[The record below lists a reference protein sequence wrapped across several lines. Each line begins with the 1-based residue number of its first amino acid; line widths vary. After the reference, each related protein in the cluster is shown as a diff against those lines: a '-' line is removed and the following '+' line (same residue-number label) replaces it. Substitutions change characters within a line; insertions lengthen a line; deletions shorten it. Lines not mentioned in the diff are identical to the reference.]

1 MWNISFDI
9 QLSILLYD
17 VIHLNLTLIGCHYLL
32 ACPANQPESNRLP
45 LSALPAATLR
55 PDLLLQ
61 LPWLALFPT
70 WQWSMFAK
78 IPMVRKAIMESL
90 SQGFR
95 ICAYFSDPLLIYW
108 DIWTYRFSQS
118 TVNYCTCS
126 FIAILLGL
134 GTQWTV
140 TGLRII
146 RKNHFL
152 MFNFNGIYWQALYL
166 IITFPYES
174 NWCVMSK
181 V

>member
-1 MWNISFDI
+1 MWNISLDI

-17 VIHLNLTLIGCHYLL
+17 VIHLKLTLIGCHYLL
-32 ACPANQPESNRLP
+32 ACPVNQPESNILP

-90 SQGFR
+90 RIQGFR
-95 ICAYFSDPLLIYW
+95 ICAYFSDPLHKYW

-118 TVNYCTCS
+118 TVNYCTSSLNFLWWNGWQNGWGRGWCDWPIGKFDVERLRGHS
-126 FIAILLGL
+126 FE
-134 GTQWTV
+134 TSFV
-140 TGLRII
+140 
-146 RKNHFL
+146 
-152 MFNFNGIYWQALYL
+152 
-166 IITFPYES
+166 
-174 NWCVMSK
+174 
-181 V
+181 